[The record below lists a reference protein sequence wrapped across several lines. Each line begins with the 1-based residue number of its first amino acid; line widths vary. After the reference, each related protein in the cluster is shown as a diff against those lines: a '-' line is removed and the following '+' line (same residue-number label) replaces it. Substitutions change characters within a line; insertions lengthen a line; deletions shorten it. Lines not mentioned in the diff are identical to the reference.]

1 MTFKLYVLYLYIYK
15 KFLNF
20 ECLGEAEEV
29 FSVLQNGTLVSK
41 QPLDREQQANYEFV
55 VKAIDGGKSTV
66 GAGRNSATT
75 TVKLSLEDI
84 NDSVPEITSPLD
96 AYVLE
101 NQPVNTVVMPVTV
114 VDRDTGA
121 NADIEYFITNSD
133 SDAFD
138 IGRLDGILR
147 TRSVLD
153 REARSMYVLTVTV
166 MDMGRPR
173 LSSSAEIKIHVVDT
187 NDNTPTFQPRQYSTT
202 LMENATIGQNI
213 LETTAFDAD
222 SGPNGDIRY
231 IFNNKI
237 ISLICCC

>member
-1 MTFKLYVLYLYIYK
+1 ML
-15 KFLNF
+15 
-20 ECLGEAEEV
+20 E
-29 FSVLQNGTLVSK
+29 NGTLVSK
-41 QPLDREQQANYEFV
+41 QPLDREQQSSYEFV
-55 VKAIDGGKSTV
+55 VKAVDGGKSTI
-66 GAGRNSATT
+66 GGSGRNSATT

-84 NDSVPEITSPLD
+84 NDSVPEITSPTN

-101 NQPVNTVVMPVTV
+101 NKPANTVVMPVTTI
-114 VDRDTGA
+114 DRDTGV

-147 TRSVLD
+147 TRDVLD
-153 REARSMYVLTVTV
+153 REERSLYVLTVTV

-173 LSSSAEIKIHVVDT
+173 LSSSAEVKINVVDT
-187 NDNTPTFQPRQYSTT
+187 NDNTPTFTPRQYSTT

-222 SGPNGDIRY
+222 SGLNGDIR
-231 IFNNKI
+231 
-237 ISLICCC
+237 